1 MWHIT
6 LVTLGVTLGAVLLML
21 AQVMI
26 PNFRQI
32 LRMETQADGLQER
45 LRAVGG
51 HVGTRLYTRCQQE
64 LKSFRSGLA
73 MLQGEA
79 KRRNRW
85 RDRLM
90 LSGNTAE
97 VNRLSGILSKIE
109 TRIELTERLDELQ
122 TAIAEA
128 KTGSIPPTVCWNQ
141 NKQLLAVQSAL
152 SRQFITDVDEKS
164 CSAYLDALADDSSW
178 MKAFTADLD
187 ARIAALQRQLGPD
200 SWKRKC
206 DELIPGLD
214 GCADLLKGHPTAVPN
229 GGWAISELI
238 SRDLAAVRLE
248 IVYQMIELEGLLDA
262 RDGSMKSV
270 LKKLQ
275 SINPSVLYR
284 ARQELM
290 MVAEGVFEEDIRKAL
305 EAGMWDSYMEPITT
319 VTNQDVVRAS
329 LEFRDKTLQRSSAKD
344 TFQCEWLVSTAS
356 EDDDFEQGWEIQ
368 LILRDGKTSLTP
380 DVYDAVGNK
389 LPIRPAA
396 EEKDKEKGEGDAP
409 KGVFDFEVTQP
420 AKNTVMQRLARGI
433 IDAVLTAI
441 VPVVTVA
448 LTQFQNGGN
457 LGIDKLVLIGFTS
470 QAIRAAI
477 VPESVS
483 TGADAQ
489 PAGRA
494 AKT

>member
-1 MWHIT
+1 
-6 LVTLGVTLGAVLLML
+6 
-21 AQVMI
+21 
-26 PNFRQI
+26 
-32 LRMETQADGLQER
+32 
-45 LRAVGG
+45 
-51 HVGTRLYTRCQQE
+51 
-64 LKSFRSGLA
+64 
-73 MLQGEA
+73 
-79 KRRNRW
+79 
-85 RDRLM
+85 
-90 LSGNTAE
+90 
-97 VNRLSGILSKIE
+97 
-109 TRIELTERLDELQ
+109 
-122 TAIAEA
+122 
-128 KTGSIPPTVCWNQ
+128 
-141 NKQLLAVQSAL
+141 
-152 SRQFITDVDEKS
+152 
-164 CSAYLDALADDSSW
+164 
-178 MKAFTADLD
+178 
-187 ARIAALQRQLGPD
+187 
-200 SWKRKC
+200 
-206 DELIPGLD
+206 
-214 GCADLLKGHPTAVPN
+214 
-229 GGWAISELI
+229 
-238 SRDLAAVRLE
+238 
-248 IVYQMIELEGLLDA
+248 
-262 RDGSMKSV
+262 
-270 LKKLQ
+270 
-275 SINPSVLYR
+275 
-284 ARQELM
+284 
-290 MVAEGVFEEDIRKAL
+290 
-305 EAGMWDSYMEPITT
+305 MEPITT